1 VTALSSTGNGE
12 ARAALSI
19 DVEDW
24 FHVEN
29 LTRVIARASWPER
42 ELRVVRNTDRLLEIL
57 DERSVRATCF
67 VLGWVAERRPE
78 LIRRIADAGHE
89 VACHGYDHELLGK
102 LSVNE
107 FRQDVRRAKTLL
119 EDITGAK
126 VRGYRAPSFSV
137 TDWAIPV
144 LEELGFTYDSSF
156 FPVAVHDR
164 YGWLTGV
171 DPSAT
176 ITELRPGFHEVA
188 ISCLALRRRRV
199 PWGGGGYFRLIPYP
213 VFRAGIKRILA
224 SGQPYVFYMH
234 PWEIDPEQPRVNGL
248 SRTARLRHYTGLKS
262 AEGRVRSLVRDLH
275 WTTVADLLA
284 APTVHGPSTL
294 ARRASTSSELTV

>member
-1 VTALSSTGNGE
+1 MPPACTGQTH
-12 ARAALSI
+12 AALSI

-29 LTRVIARASWPER
+29 LTPVIARDTWPER
-42 ELRVVRNTDRLLEIL
+42 ELRVVRNTELLLEIL
-57 DERSVRATCF
+57 GERGVRATCF

-78 LIRRIADAGHE
+78 LIRRIAEAGHE
-89 VACHGYDHELLGK
+89 VACHGYGHQLLGK
-102 LSVNE
+102 LSINE
-107 FRQDVRRAKTLL
+107 FREDVRRAQALL
-119 EDITGAK
+119 EDLIGVA
-126 VRGYRAPSFSV
+126 VRGYRAPSFSI

-156 FPVAVHDR
+156 FPIAMHDR
-164 YGWLTGV
+164 YGWLSGV

-176 ITELRPGFHEVA
+176 VSELRPGFHEVA
-188 ISCLALRRRRV
+188 ISCLALGRRRV

-213 VFRAGIKRILA
+213 VFRAGINRILA

-234 PWEIDPEQPRVNGL
+234 PWEIDPDQPRVDGL
-248 SRTARLRHYTGLKS
+248 SRTARLRHYTGLGS
-262 AEGRVRSLVRDLH
+262 AEARLRSLIRDLR

-284 APTVHGPSTL
+284 TPAVHVLGTE
-294 ARRASTSSELTV
+294 AAAVSTSELSA

>member
-1 VTALSSTGNGE
+1 MGSGPAT
-12 ARAALSI
+12 LSI

-29 LTRVIARASWPER
+29 LTPVIARASWPER
-42 ELRVVRNTDRLLEIL
+42 ELRVVRNTERLLEIL
-57 DERSVRATCF
+57 EQRGVRATCF

-78 LIRRIADAGHE
+78 LIRRIATAGHE
-89 VACHGYDHELLGK
+89 VACHGYGHQLLGK
-102 LSVNE
+102 LSIHE
-107 FRQDVRRAKTLL
+107 FREDVRRAQALL
-119 EDITGAK
+119 EDLTGLA
-126 VRGYRAPSFSV
+126 VRGYRAPSFSI

-156 FPVAVHDR
+156 FPIAMHDR
-164 YGWLTGV
+164 YGWLSGV

-176 ITELRPGFHEVA
+176 VSELRPGFREVA
-188 ISCLALRRRRV
+188 ISCLTLGARRV

-213 VFRAGIKRILA
+213 VFRTGIKRILA

-234 PWEIDPEQPRVNGL
+234 PWEIDPDQPRVKGL
-248 SRTARLRHYTGLKS
+248 SRTARLRHYTGLSS
-262 AEGRVRSLVRDLH
+262 AEGRVRSLLRDFR

-284 APTVHGPSTL
+284 TCGVN
-294 ARRASTSSELTV
+294 RASPEASARSTGGHVRV